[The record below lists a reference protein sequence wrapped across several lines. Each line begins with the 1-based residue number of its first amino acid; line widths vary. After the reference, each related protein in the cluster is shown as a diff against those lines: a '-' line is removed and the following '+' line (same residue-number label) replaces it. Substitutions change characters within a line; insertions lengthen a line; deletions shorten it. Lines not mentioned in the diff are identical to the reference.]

1 MLPFFGLVKVLEEK
15 GESVAP
21 GTVLGTTHT
30 YVIKTGTQDKTGAK
44 RVSSSLLLNCNDVLH
59 AQVCCLAFMTSC

>member
-1 MLPFFGLVKVLEEK
+1 MLVIYLFVKVLEEK

-30 YVIKTGTQDKTGAK
+30 YVIKTGTQDKTGAR
-44 RVSSSLLLNCNDVLH
+44 RVSNRYLKFPD
-59 AQVCCLAFMTSC
+59 T